1 VRSTPVF
8 AAAVNVTVAP
18 LAPVAGANVNHVALD
33 DADQD
38 DWFVVTV
45 TGLVPPA

>member
-1 VRSTPVF
+1 VRSTPAF

-18 LAPVAGANVNHVALD
+18 LAPVPGANVNHPALD
-33 DADQD
+33 EADHE

-45 TGLVPPA
+45 TGLVPPD